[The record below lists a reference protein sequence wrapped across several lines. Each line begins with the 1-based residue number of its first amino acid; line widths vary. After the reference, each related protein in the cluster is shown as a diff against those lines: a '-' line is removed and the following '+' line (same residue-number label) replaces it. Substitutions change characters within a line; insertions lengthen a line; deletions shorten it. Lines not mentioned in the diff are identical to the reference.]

1 MGVDLTGIIAHSLS
15 KEEILALPGQID
27 QWEEVHHFF
36 KSYSGD
42 SYSQVKWDGYMD
54 EEQLELIWRYFETS
68 DSDPALTNKLKNFDT
83 VIDCTFGTLA
93 IYRKTLLITH
103 WNHKYSNLRNPE
115 TAKNIL
121 TLNRLIA
128 RRFNQEEIIYC
139 ADSGYP
145 TQSIEHTAL
154 FGANFEEIKTY
165 AFRHF
170 GTPPFALEEA
180 RKYMFFMDRT
190 ETELGEM
197 TLWEG
202 ESPYWQ
208 YNTETDDYQLIPFPD
223 TKE

>member
-1 MGVDLTGIIAHSLS
+1 MGVDLTGIIGHSLS
-15 KEEILALPGQID
+15 KEEILALPEQID

-36 KSYSGD
+36 KSYNGD
-42 SYSQVKWDGYMD
+42 SYSQAEWDGYMD

-68 DSDPALTNKLKNFDT
+68 DSDHALTSKLKNFDS

-93 IYRKTLLITH
+93 VYRKTILITH
-103 WNHKYSNLRNPE
+103 WNHKYSNLRNPD
-115 TAKNIL
+115 TAKSIL

-154 FGANFEEIKTY
+154 FGADFAEIKTH
-165 AFRHF
+165 AFSQF
-170 GTPPFALEEA
+170 GTPPVEIEEA
-180 RKYMFFMDRT
+180 RKYMFFIDRT
-190 ETELGEM
+190 DTELEEM

-202 ESPYWQ
+202 ESPYWR
-208 YNTETDDYQLIPFPD
+208 YDSEAGDYELINNPY